1 MSASTGAGAAITF
14 MATNGDA
21 RKMAMT
27 VTNTLANVGG
37 ILCDGAKPS
46 CAAKIASSL
55 QAALM
60 AHAMRMK
67 DRVFKG
73 GEGIVEKDIEDT
85 IRNIGYIG
93 KIGMKG
99 TDTDILNVMIGQI
112 DPKDYVC

>member
-1 MSASTGAGAAITF
+1 
-14 MATNGDA
+14 
-21 RKMAMT
+21 
-27 VTNTLANVGG
+27 
-37 ILCDGAKPS
+37 
-46 CAAKIASSL
+46 
-55 QAALM
+55 
-60 AHAMRMK
+60 MK